1 MPTASCH
8 SSVRVLVRG
17 SLAVLAL
24 LTVGPR
30 LFADELTTAMREA
43 SRRYADALNA
53 GDMAAVGDHWTVNA
67 ALTEGGGT
75 IRGRERIVE
84 SLKKWRDRHPKSML
98 GIDVTGIEPLGETAV
113 RVHGRLLFTPA
124 PGEKPHGSRFES
136 LRVAENGTW
145 RIAESRV
152 GPSAGAL
159 MHDLAWL
166 LGTWQATDARTGTS
180 FEMRFEKALDGR
192 AILGRSTIRPKQ
204 GSPVEAIDLIHA
216 DARDGLVRCWI
227 LDSTGARAEGVLDSD
242 GTSLNRSLVG
252 VAGEEA
258 GSGRVQWVQVIAP
271 GAGDRMVLHA
281 IDRAVDGR
289 PVPDGEPVTFRRI
302 R

>member
-1 MPTASCH
+1 MPTSSCH
-8 SSVRVLVRG
+8 SSVRVLARICLAAFAVMAASPRL
-17 SLAVLAL
+17 LAV
-24 LTVGPR
+24 
-30 LFADELTTAMREA
+30 DLTTAMREA
-43 SRRYADALNA
+43 SKRYADALNA
-53 GDMAAVGDHWTVNA
+53 GDMASVGDHWTANA

-84 SLKKWRDRHPKSML
+84 SLKKWRDRHPKATL
-98 GIDVTGIEPLGETAV
+98 GVEVTGIEPLGETAV
-113 RVHGRLLFTPA
+113 RVRGRLLFTPT
-124 PGEKPHGSRFES
+124 PGEKPHVSRFES
-136 LRVAENGTW
+136 LRVEENGAW

-204 GSPVEAIDLIHA
+204 GSPVESIDLIHA

-227 LDSTGARAEGVLDSD
+227 LDSSGARAEGVLDSD

-271 GAGDRMVLHA
+271 GADDRMVLHA
-281 IDRAVDGR
+281 IDRTVDGR